1 MKDNSKYIAIGLAI
15 LAIIVVIISLVTGND
30 KKKTNSAPVIVTNA
44 SNFYTVNSCLYRTIT
59 YLSEKDK
66 ESLNLVL
73 SEEYKKENKIR
84 KDDVLNLFPDV
95 EANSTFVSEKMY
107 YETITSNI
115 TKYYVKGHIEINS
128 IMDDIPLQKQDYD
141 SVYFV
146 VYLNSSDKLF
156 SIEPYAG
163 EIFNDGD
170 INEG

>member
-1 MKDNSKYIAIGLAI
+1 
-15 LAIIVVIISLVTGND
+15 
-30 KKKTNSAPVIVTNA
+30 
-44 SNFYTVNSCLYRTIT
+44 
-59 YLSEKDK
+59 
-66 ESLNLVL
+66 
-73 SEEYKKENKIR
+73 
-84 KDDVLNLFPDV
+84 
-95 EANSTFVSEKMY
+95 MY